1 MPFMKLLNIIFTFV
15 FTISLFGCGGGGGGV
30 PGVKNESA
38 DGVWTGYAINSQGVS
53 SDIVSLFY
61 NGKYVTLNYVNK
73 DDSSLTPNDRKFYSG
88 SYTVTGDNLTS
99 TDSKS
104 YLWDGL
110 NTGSG
115 LMNGT
120 VYSKSTIKSIYEQ
133 SEAGTGDP
141 EKNSEI
147 AIYETSL
154 SEKNLNKNKL
164 EGSWDVS
171 DADNKLL
178 YDFDIDGSNVSAKA
192 SDGCLI
198 EGEINIPKV
207 NLNIFELT
215 FEISGSVCSFNGDYS
230 GLGFLTTKLLP
241 RDDESEV
248 DELVDVLTFAYSNDA
263 NGFVIEAI
271 K

>member
-1 MPFMKLLNIIFTFV
+1 MKLLNIIYTFV
-15 FTISLFGCGGGGGGV
+15 ITLSLFGCGGGGGGGGV
-30 PGVKNESA
+30 PGIKNESA
-38 DGVWTGYAINSQGVS
+38 EGVWTGYAINAQGVS

-61 NGKYVTLNYVNK
+61 DGKYVTLNYVNK

-88 SYTVTGDNLTS
+88 SYTITGDNLSSPDT
-99 TDSKS
+99 KS

-115 LMNGT
+115 IMNGT

-133 SEAGTGDP
+133 SEAGTADL

-147 AIYETSL
+147 AIYETTL
-154 SEKNLNKNKL
+154 SEKNLNNNKL
-164 EGSWDVS
+164 KGSWDVS

-198 EGEINIPKV
+198 EGEINIPKG

-248 DELVDVLTFAYSNDA
+248 DKLVDVLTFAYSNDA
-263 NGFVIEAI
+263 HGFVIEAI